1 MVRSEPSGL
10 LVRDVRRAGGSERLD
25 VLVDDGRVAAIV
37 PTGHD
42 HGQDT
47 PVGEVVDAAGRV
59 LVPGLGDAHV
69 HVTQWAL
76 ARRHVDVIDASSAR
90 QVAALLGEAVD
101 VHLAAAGEGTGPDVL
116 QGARMRMEL
125 FPDTPHRRMLDETT
139 GTVPVV
145 VTNIDLHTAWANTAA
160 LRLLDVDSDDG
171 LVREDACYAVLERLA
186 DVPVAV
192 RDRAVAEAMEA
203 AAAKGVTAVKD
214 FEFTDAVADWRRR
227 MAAGRPPVRVETT
240 VYEGHLDAAI
250 DRGLGTGQVV
260 AGTNG
265 LLRSGHLKL
274 FADGALNSGTAWC
287 HEPGTGEPTGE
298 SGHRVMDTGR
308 MRSLVEDGWR
318 HGIAPTIHAI
328 GDKAVDQALD
338 VIEHVGCPG
347 RIEHVQ
353 LVRRVDDPRLAWPDL
368 VLSVQPA
375 HITDDRDVTD
385 RVWDDRAD
393 RAWPL
398 ASLAAAGATLV
409 FGSDAPVS
417 PLDPW
422 AGIASA
428 VTRTDDHR
436 PAWQPAEC
444 LDRRTALRA
453 AAWGRSEV
461 AVGDVADL
469 AVVDDDPLDC
479 ADRVLREMTCFATV
493 MDGHLTHHAVG

>member
-1 MVRSEPSGL
+1 MVRSEPPGL
-10 LVRDVRRAGGSERLD
+10 LVRDVRSAGGSRRLD
-25 VLVDDGRVAAIV
+25 VLVVEGRVAAIA
-37 PTGHD
+37 PTGAD
-42 HGQDT
+42 HGHDAR
-47 PVGEVVDAAGRV
+47 VGDVVDAAGRV

-76 ARRHVDVIDASSAR
+76 ARRHVDVIDARSAR
-90 QVAALLGEAVD
+90 RVATMMGEAVD
-101 VHLAAAGEGTGPDVL
+101 GHLASLDAGSGPTVL

-125 FPDTPHRRMLDETT
+125 FPEKPHRRMLDEAT

-145 VTNIDLHTAWANTAA
+145 VANIDLHTAWCNTAA

-171 LVREDACYAVLERLA
+171 LVREEDCYAVLERLA

-203 AAAKGVTAVKD
+203 AAARGVTAVKD
-214 FEFTDAVADWRRR
+214 FEFVDAVADWQRR

-240 VYEGHLDAAI
+240 VYEGYLDDAI
-250 DRGLGTGQVV
+250 DRGLGTDQVV
-260 AGTNG
+260 EGTNG

-287 HEPGTGEPTGE
+287 HEPGTGQATGE
-298 SGHRVMDTGR
+298 SGHQVMSFAR
-308 MRSLVEDGWR
+308 MRDLVAAAWA

-338 VIEHVGCPG
+338 VIDNVGCPG

-353 LVRRVDDPRLAWPDL
+353 LVSDTDDARLASPDL

-385 RVWDDRAD
+385 RVWRDRAD

-398 ASLAAAGATLV
+398 RSLAAAGATLV

-428 VTRTDDHR
+428 VTRTDDDR

-444 LDRRTALRA
+444 LDRPTALTA

-469 AVVDDDPLDC
+469 AVVDDDPMTC
-479 ADRVLREMTCFATV
+479 PDRVLRGMSCFATV
-493 MDGHLTHHAVG
+493 MDGRLTHHTDA